1 MLDYGLTWLY
11 TYHKQSINHAITFM
25 AYWHI
30 YGLFMVAITMVFLG
44 KLGDSSEVALW
55 GAQPG
60 TLLCLDVGF
69 LTAVW

>member
-1 MLDYGLTWLY
+1 
-11 TYHKQSINHAITFM
+11 M

-30 YGLFMVAITMVFLG
+30 YGLFMVAITVVYLG